1 LKQSPY
7 LRTAS
12 LGLGVSV
19 RTVCTQELPRARELT
34 VGCGSLEAWPRTD
47 RRWRGVL
54 VVLRRVHIY
63 AAVAVGVRVSHL
75 ALCSVLRRTPSLLG
89 SIGSHLLP
97 PDRGAVAERGLCRQG
112 FYR

>member
-1 LKQSPY
+1 MKQSPY
-7 LRTAS
+7 LCTAS

-54 VVLRRVHIY
+54 VVLRRVHICDGG
-63 AAVAVGVRVSHL
+63 GVRARV
-75 ALCSVLRRTPSLLG
+75 ALGLMFRVEEDTVPAGEHRLPSLAAR
-89 SIGSHLLP
+89 P
-97 PDRGAVAERGLCRQG
+97 RGRR
-112 FYR
+112 